1 MSPPLRRIACLLGV
15 LGLAVLLAHIP
26 QPAPV
31 TAQAAKAEYK
41 LELTSLPELGLGG
54 AETLRIL
61 RTGVVDV
68 TETRRR
74 RAPARRDPRAARDL
88 LRSSDREEG
97 DPGLEAD
104 RGEAARPEGQR
115 GAAGHRHRGLSRL
128 GVLQQ
133 EAKPRFGR
141 DFLQPGPAPTVATV
155 SQLCGGG
162 NCRRSVATPSFTS
175 ENGIG

>member
-133 EAKPRFGR
+133 EAISFSRAPRR
-141 DFLQPGPAPTVATV
+141 RSPPM